1 MAIIIC
7 NNDSFL
13 TVWHYLFGKNKRQ
26 RVRIESQRSVHW
38 TSLSVKIK
46 NNLSTIKELFLKD
59 LASRLVLF
67 LFTCVFTFIQIL
79 LTVKTSNSTLLNRM
93 INSTRNSHVIKQT
106 CRTIEQYYMFD
117 DIIFLPFSLF
127 FLIILKFSSKIG
139 RFNKFITNRFSS
151 YFQTEFYKRI
161 QEDRMQVFLEILKN
175 KNNRLLESK
184 CGKCKYLS
192 YKCCSHYLC
201 SFFCCLFCCSC
212 CVPPGSDTRCF
223 LYYSLRL
230 GWEQTS
236 CKKIFDALIFI
247 LKWILLI
254 PFWKCLWNLT
264 KRNNSPLKEGKDSSN
279 KTKNIELDENESI
292 NSEDVIDENDFNAF
306 DQTIHRFKAPCP
318 FPSTPFSTSN
328 RAQSA
333 AIYAIYTY
341 DVLNIFMYVYTLS
354 LTPKMIPFLGN
365 IGTPGIILDLVIQ
378 IIQVIIV
385 GVKFYPILVVADSD
399 PGWFIHLC
407 STFYMLI
414 IWISWLFRKA
424 FCSRSEAFV
433 RQAFKVITDQFAE
446 QINLTID
453 LQKNFT
459 NQIIAFFTDEENAS
473 EKYTNAIKSKIPK
486 LFDEYFGKQINNSSN
501 LPIDSVNFYESSLK
515 YYSKNNYTS
524 TTSSLL
530 DSIKSSRNVSIR
542 NQTVSKLH
550 QFGEGAFNNKLSKY
564 FNLVEFFEILPLY
577 FLLSYLVTSH
587 FVKFL
592 SLFYKSIFNL
602 FNSKESLHFQTSD
615 DINKIAF
622 KKLKYPGGK
631 LKTQNHNILYIN
643 NFFRNTVTFENLRIR
658 YEDKKYP
665 SKIVQRFEI
674 SFIWGI
680 IESKI
685 YKNIHYFRYSKQF
698 VNTYTVAFMVI
709 YFFCLFGLQLS
720 KVLGQKF
727 VESIENLYILYLKS
741 FSPFLNVRDHNLT
754 TEINICI
761 MLASSFMLI
770 QLLLSIR
777 NYRKDVLR
785 LHKGGKFFRS
795 LVLKYKDEDNKTF
808 IRKRNHT
815 SADIT
820 ADSLHFPG
828 FLIAHLVYGYIILVC
843 IFLGVMI
850 TVKILFY
857 LSKTFQMLLQI
868 FFPIIILFVLKST
881 FLRFLVRWVLL
892 KSDRQ
897 RIVNIAPYFLISY
910 FNFFFDCFLGL
921 FACIS
926 RVWKTTLI
934 SIIYLPRLDKS
945 MFDKENE
952 FLIRN
957 IDKGHLAYINQV
969 RMEHWYNNNILNGF
983 CEILIESMFF
993 SQFYRDNLKKK
1004 SIEMFSLKKK
1014 TKFDIN
1020 KFNYQSYL
1028 RLRNLIF
1035 LYLLLKKNS
1044 FLIKYRYA
1052 FLHNLRFESQKNPK
1066 FSKTESAKE
1075 FLNSRLNKIICK
1087 LGLKR

>member
-1 MAIIIC
+1 MIIIIC
-7 NNDSFL
+7 NSESFL
-13 TVWHYLFGKNKRQ
+13 DLWHYLFGKNKHQ

-46 NNLSTIKELFLKD
+46 NNLSIIKNFFFKE

-67 LFTCVFTFIQIL
+67 LFTFVFTFIQIV
-79 LTVKTSNSTLLNRM
+79 LTFKTSNCPSLNGL
-93 INSTRNSHVIKQT
+93 INSTRNLHIVKQT

-117 DIIFLPFSLF
+117 DIVFLPFSLF

-139 RFNKFITNRFSS
+139 RFNKFITNRFSD
-151 YFQTEFYKRI
+151 YFRTEFYKSI
-161 QEDRMQVFLEILKN
+161 QKERKQKFLESLKSKKN
-175 KNNRLLESK
+175 KLLKRK

-192 YKCCSHYLC
+192 NKCCSHYFC

-236 CKKIFDALIFI
+236 WKRIFNALIFI
-247 LKWILLI
+247 LKWIFLV

-264 KRNNSPLKEGKDSSN
+264 KKNDSSSKKN
-279 KTKNIELDENESI
+279 NYADTHTKNKNFDENDI
-292 NSEDVIDENDFNAF
+292 NSEDVIDENDYDAY

-328 RAQSA
+328 RAQTA
-333 AIYAIYTY
+333 AVYAIYTY
-341 DVLNIFMYVYTLS
+341 DILNIFMYVYTIS

-399 PGWFIHLC
+399 PEWFIHLY
-407 STFYMLI
+407 SSFYMLI

-433 RQAFKVITDQFAE
+433 RQAFRVITNQFAE
-446 QINLTID
+446 KINFTIN
-453 LQKNFT
+453 LQKNLT
-459 NQIIAFFTDEENAS
+459 DQIVAFFTDQENAS
-473 EKYTNAIKSKIPK
+473 EKYTDAIKSKIPK
-486 LFDEYFGKQINNSSN
+486 LFDEYFGMEKNFSSK
-501 LPIDSVNFYESSLK
+501 LPLDYFDVNESSLK
-515 YYSKNNYTS
+515 YYSKNNYT
-524 TTSSLL
+524 TTTDDSLL
-530 DSIKSSRNVSIR
+530 DTIKYSRNISVR
-542 NQTVSKLH
+542 NKTLSKF
-550 QFGEGAFNNKLSKY
+550 QKFEERAFNKISSNY
-564 FNLVEFFEILPLY
+564 FNWVEFFEILPLY
-577 FLLSYLVTSH
+577 ALLSYLVTSH
-587 FVKFL
+587 FLKFL
-592 SLFYKSIFNL
+592 LLFYKKKLSKCI
-602 FNSKESLHFQTSD
+602 SKELSQNQTND
-615 DINKIAF
+615 YIKKKVF
-622 KKLKYPGGK
+622 KELKSPVGK
-631 LKTQNHNILYIN
+631 LKTQNHNILYIS
-643 NFFRNTVTFENLRIR
+643 NFFRNTITFENLKIGNK
-658 YEDKKYP
+658 DKKYP
-665 SKIVQRFEI
+665 SKIVQRYEI

-680 IESKI
+680 IESKV

-698 VNTYTVAFMVI
+698 VNTYTVAFMII

-720 KVLGQKF
+720 NVLGRKF
-727 VESIENLYILYLKS
+727 VQSIESLYLLYLKS
-741 FSPFLNVRDHNLT
+741 FSPFLNVREHNLT

-761 MLASSFMLI
+761 ILASIFMLI
-770 QLLLSIR
+770 QLLLSVR
-777 NYRKDVLR
+777 NYRKDVIR
-785 LHKGGKFFRS
+785 LHKGEKFFRS
-795 LVLKYKDEDNKTF
+795 LVLKYKDEDYKTI

-828 FLIAHLVYGYIILVC
+828 FLVAHLVYGYIILVF
-843 IFLGVMI
+843 IFFCVMI
-850 TVKILFY
+850 VAKMLYY

-868 FFPIIILFVLKST
+868 FFPIVILFVLKST

-952 FLIRN
+952 FLIRK

-993 SQFYRDNLKKK
+993 SQFYRENFRSKSLEIFSKNKKN
-1004 SIEMFSLKKK
+1004 
-1014 TKFDIN
+1014 KFDTN
-1020 KFNYQSYL
+1020 KFKFESFL

-1035 LYLLLKKNS
+1035 LYFLLKKNS
-1044 FLIKYRYA
+1044 FLIKYRYDY
-1052 FLHNLRFESQKNPK
+1052 LHNLRYESSKNPT

-1075 FLNSRLNKIICK
+1075 FLNSRLNKVICK